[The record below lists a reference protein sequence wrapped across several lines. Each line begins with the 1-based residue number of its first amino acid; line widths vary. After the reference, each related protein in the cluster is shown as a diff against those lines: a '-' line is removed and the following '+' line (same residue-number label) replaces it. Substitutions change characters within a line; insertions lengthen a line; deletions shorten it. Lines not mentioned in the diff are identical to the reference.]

1 MARSINMFIDI
12 REAVALSGRHVNT
25 IKRWGRAGNFKWSK
39 PGGTRNAPW
48 TIDRAS
54 FIAFMR
60 DERDNVRQGHDLAK
74 RNRPEVSDGTLL
86 VVARLTRC
94 LPEGVDFDILSLT
107 RHDTYA
113 DQTGAYANQTIGRIM
128 RRGMSPDQ

>member
-1 MARSINMFIDI
+1 MARPINMFIDI
-12 REAVALSGRHVNT
+12 REAVALSGRHANT

-54 FIAFMR
+54 FIASMR
-60 DERDNVRQGHDLAK
+60 DERDHARHGRDLAE
-74 RNRPEVSDGTLL
+74 RDRREVSDGTLL
-86 VVARLTRC
+86 IVARLTRC

-107 RHDTYA
+107 RHDRYA
-113 DQTGAYANQTIGRIM
+113 DQTGVYADQTIGRIM
-128 RRGMSPDQ
+128 RRGVSPDR

>member
-1 MARSINMFIDI
+1 MACSIPMFIDI
-12 REAVALSGRHVNT
+12 REAVALSGRHANT

-113 DQTGAYANQTIGRIM
+113 DQTGVYANQTIGRIM